1 MDEATVSWKQ
11 ARWTQ
16 IQESLSPFLTQCGY
30 TANDI
35 FWVPISGL
43 TGANIVEKVSPDTCS
58 WYSGPTLM
66 EILDNLPAEPRNAQ
80 APVRIPVLDKM
91 KDGPRT
97 VVFGKVEQGTVR
109 LGDKLCISPSQLPCQ
124 VLNIVNDK
132 QQQIE
137 YGRPGDNVQLK
148 VSYLEE
154 E

>member
-1 MDEATVSWKQ
+1 
-11 ARWTQ
+11 
-16 IQESLSPFLTQCGY
+16 
-30 TANDI
+30 
-35 FWVPISGL
+35 
-43 TGANIVEKVSPDTCS
+43 
-58 WYSGPTLM
+58 M